1 MASRGTIANGRSHR
15 ILETT
20 AEVLRERL
28 FIIVAAVGAKLRAAD
43 TDSASLISRYCRR
56 KETINRWRLTAYRFH
71 AVHTHAQPTTS
82 GFAQGA
88 ACDPNIATPAGNNRS
103 QRHPENSKTQTA
115 AEQSHIPS
123 PGSNNTGTRFIV
135 AAAAPVI
142 MFVAP
147 GPMELVQTI
156 VRRRLLILAEAA
168 EVCTMACS
176 LRAS

>member
-1 MASRGTIANGRSHR
+1 MPC
-15 ILETT
+15 ILT
-20 AEVLRERL
+20 LSQRRQDL
-28 FIIVAAVGAKLRAAD
+28 LRALHAIP
-43 TDSASLISRYCRR
+43 ISRHRP
-56 KETINRWRLTAYRFH
+56 ETIVHRDIPRTRRLKLL
-71 AVHTHAQPTTS
+71 Q
-82 GFAQGA
+82 
-88 ACDPNIATPAGNNRS
+88 
-103 QRHPENSKTQTA
+103 
-115 AEQSHIPS
+115 QSHIPS